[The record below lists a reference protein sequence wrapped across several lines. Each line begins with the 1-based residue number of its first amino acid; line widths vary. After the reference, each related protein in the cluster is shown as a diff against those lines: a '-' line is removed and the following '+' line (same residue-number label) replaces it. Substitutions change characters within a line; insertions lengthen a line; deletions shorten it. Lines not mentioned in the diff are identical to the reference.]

1 MLQIQHISKQYKT
14 GELVQHALR
23 DVSLNLRDNEFVSI
37 LGPSGSGKT
46 TLLNIIGGLDR
57 YDTGDLII
65 NGVSTKQ
72 YKDRDWDSYRNH
84 TIGFVFQSYHLI
96 PHQSVLSNVELAL
109 TISGIPRNQRR
120 QRAKKALEQV
130 GLGDQMHKR
139 PNQMSGGQMQR
150 VAIARALVND
160 PDILLADEPTGALDS
175 ETSIQIMDLLR
186 EVAKD
191 RLVVMVTHNPE
202 LAQEYSTRIV
212 NLRDGKI
219 IHDSDP
225 FDPEKEEQPQAEH
238 RNMGRAKMSFPT
250 SLSLSFNNL
259 RTKKGR
265 TLLTAFAGSI
275 GIIGIALIL
284 ALSSGVN
291 NYIADVQK
299 ETMTSYPIT
308 ISSETLD
315 MTGMMNNMMGL
326 GMAKQDQSQTTPEE
340 GVHADYTDIQVS
352 ETIASSVI
360 ENNLTAFKDYLD
372 NPDSPIRPYLGE
384 NGVVYSY
391 HVNFDVY
398 SYDPDGVLVNT
409 NADPEEISGGEKSG
423 FGSMPAGMDS
433 MAMMM
438 GSSSSSQAKNFSQLM
453 AGTDDQPISQ
463 VVTDSYDLLYG
474 AWPEEYNQVVLVLDE
489 NNSLSTAS
497 LYQLGLISA
506 QQYLEIQEQIADGAE
521 VSPLSWDYE
530 TICGHTFSLVP
541 ASDRYTEKEDGTFA
555 YTADGTPQQEQL
567 VKNRITLT
575 ISGVIRPKTDAA
587 NATIST
593 PVAYT
598 SQLTDYVIEHT
609 NASAVV
615 TAQEETPEIN
625 VLNGMEFEAPSQEE
639 KIEDAKTY
647 LSAMGVSDK
656 AAMFQMI
663 QYYLA
668 QEQTGVKFS
677 GDPSQLSQGNGS
689 MGSSMGSADEAAL
702 AQALDLWL
710 SDSPD
715 PGILLSI
722 YDETIAG
729 ASYEENMESFGKV
742 SYDAPS
748 SIIIYTDSFEDK
760 ESVSQCIA
768 DYNKE
773 ASEENQITYTDYV
786 ELMTQSLTSIVD
798 IISYVL
804 IAFVAVSLVVSCIMI
819 GIITHISVM
828 ERTKEIGILR
838 AMGASKKNISQ
849 VFNAETFI
857 IGCLAGALGVLVSAL
872 LTIPINAILQSL
884 LDASSLTVALPVTYG
899 GFLILLS
906 ILITML
912 GGLLPAK
919 NAAKKDP
926 VAALRTE

>member
-1 MLQIQHISKQYKT
+1 MLQIKHISKQYKT

-65 NGVSTKQ
+65 NGISTKQ

-109 TISGIPRNQRR
+109 TISGISRNQRR

-202 LAQEYSTRIV
+202 LAEEYSTRIV
-212 NLRDGKI
+212 KLRDGKI
-219 IHDSDP
+219 THDSDP
-225 FDPEKEEQPQAEH
+225 FDPEKEKQPQAEH

-291 NYIADVQK
+291 NYIADIQK

-308 ISSETLD
+308 ISAETLD

-326 GMAKQDQSQTTPEE
+326 GMSKKDQEQASPEE

-360 ENNLTAFKDYLD
+360 ENNLTAFKSYLD
-372 NPDSPIRPYLGE
+372 DPDSPIRSYLGE

-391 HVNFDVY
+391 DVNFDVY

-409 NADPEEISGGEKSG
+409 NADPEEISGSEKNG
-423 FGSMPAGMDS
+423 FGSMPTGMES
-433 MAMMM
+433 MPMMM
-438 GSSSSSQAKNFSQLM
+438 GGVASSQAKNFSQLM
-453 AGTDDQPISQ
+453 AGTDEQAISQ

-474 AWPEEYNQVVLVLDE
+474 SWPEEYNQVVLVLDE
-489 NNSLSTAS
+489 NNSLPTSS

-506 QQYLEIQEQIADGAE
+506 QQYQQIQEQIAGGSEAD
-521 VSPLSWDYE
+521 SLTWDYE
-530 TICGHTFSLVP
+530 TICGHLFYLVP
-541 ASDRYTEKEDGTFA
+541 ASDRYTQKPDGTFS
-555 YTADGTPQQEQL
+555 YTADGAPQQEQL
-567 VKNRITLT
+567 VESGLPLT
-575 ISGVIRPKTDAA
+575 ISGVIRPKKDAA

-598 SQLTDYVIEHT
+598 AQLTDYVIQHT

-615 TAQEETPEIN
+615 TAQEQTPDVN

-639 KIEDAKTY
+639 KVEDAKAY

-663 QYYLA
+663 QYYLSQNKTA
-668 QEQTGVKFS
+668 MNFS
-677 GDPSQLSQGNGS
+677 GDPSQLSQGGA

-702 AQALDLWL
+702 AQAMDLWL
-710 SDSPD
+710 SGSPD
-715 PGILLSI
+715 PDILLSI
-722 YDETIAG
+722 YDGYIAG

-748 SIIIYTDSFEDK
+748 TISIYTDSFEDK

-819 GIITHISVM
+819 GIITHISVL

-838 AMGASKKNISQ
+838 AMGASKGNISQ

-857 IGCLAGALGVLVSAL
+857 IGCLAGVLGVVVSIL

-884 LDASSLTVALPVTYG
+884 LDASALTVSLPMTYG
-899 GFLILLS
+899 GLLILLS

>member
-1 MLQIQHISKQYKT
+1 MLQIKHISKQYKT

-65 NGVSTKQ
+65 NGISTKQ

-96 PHQSVLSNVELAL
+96 PHQSALSNVELAL
-109 TISGIPRNQRR
+109 TISGISRNQRR

-202 LAQEYSTRIV
+202 LAEEYSTRIV
-212 NLRDGKI
+212 KLRDGKI
-219 IHDSDP
+219 THDSDP
-225 FDPEKEEQPQAEH
+225 FDPEKEKQPQAEH

-291 NYIADVQK
+291 NYIADIQK

-308 ISSETLD
+308 ISAETLD
-315 MTGMMNNMMGL
+315 MTGMMNSMMGL
-326 GMAKQDQSQTTPEE
+326 GMTKKDQEQTSPEE

-360 ENNLTAFKDYLD
+360 ENNLTAFKSYLD
-372 NPDSPIRPYLGE
+372 DPDSPIRSYLGE

-391 HVNFDVY
+391 DVNFDVY

-409 NADPEEISGGEKSG
+409 NADPEEISGSEKNG
-423 FGSMPAGMDS
+423 FGSMPTEMES
-433 MAMMM
+433 MPMMM
-438 GSSSSSQAKNFSQLM
+438 GGVASSQAKNFSQLM
-453 AGTDDQPISQ
+453 AGTDEQAISQ

-474 AWPEEYNQVVLVLDE
+474 SWPEEYNQVVLVLDE
-489 NNSLSTAS
+489 NNSLPTSS

-506 QQYLEIQEQIADGAE
+506 QQYQQIQEQIAGGSEAD
-521 VSPLSWDYE
+521 PLTWDYE
-530 TICGHTFSLVP
+530 TICGHLFYLVP
-541 ASDRYTEKEDGTFA
+541 ASDRYTQKPDGTFS
-555 YTADGTPQQEQL
+555 YTADGAPQQEQL
-567 VKNRITLT
+567 VESGLPLT
-575 ISGVIRPKTDAA
+575 ISGVIRPKKDAA

-598 SQLTDYVIEHT
+598 AQLTDYVIQHT

-615 TAQEETPEIN
+615 TAQEQTPDVN

-639 KIEDAKTY
+639 KVEDAKAY

-663 QYYLA
+663 QYYLSQNKTA
-668 QEQTGVKFS
+668 MNFS
-677 GDPSQLSQGNGS
+677 GDPSQLSQGGA

-702 AQALDLWL
+702 AQAMDLWL
-710 SDSPD
+710 SGSPD
-715 PGILLSI
+715 PDILLSI
-722 YDETIAG
+722 YDGYIAG

-748 SIIIYTDSFEDK
+748 TISIYTDSFEDK

-786 ELMTQSLTSIVD
+786 ELMTQSLISIVD

-819 GIITHISVM
+819 GIITHISVL

-838 AMGASKKNISQ
+838 AMGASKGNISQ

-857 IGCLAGALGVLVSAL
+857 IGCLAGVLGVVVSIL

-884 LDASSLTVALPVTYG
+884 LDASALTVSLPMTYG
-899 GFLILLS
+899 GLLILLS

-919 NAAKKDP
+919 NAAKKNP

>member
-1 MLQIQHISKQYKT
+1 MLQIKHISKQYKT

-65 NGVSTKQ
+65 NGISTKQ

-109 TISGIPRNQRR
+109 TISGISRNQRR

-202 LAQEYSTRIV
+202 LAEEYSTRIV
-212 NLRDGKI
+212 KLRDGKI
-219 IHDSDP
+219 THDSDP
-225 FDPEKEEQPQAEH
+225 FDPEKEKQLQAEH

-291 NYIADVQK
+291 NYIADIQK

-308 ISSETLD
+308 ISAETLD
-315 MTGMMNNMMGL
+315 MTGMMNSMMGL
-326 GMAKQDQSQTTPEE
+326 GMTKKDQEQTSPEE

-360 ENNLTAFKDYLD
+360 ENNLTAFKSYLD
-372 NPDSPIRPYLGE
+372 DPDSPIRSYLGE

-391 HVNFDVY
+391 DVNFDVY

-409 NADPEEISGGEKSG
+409 NADPEEISGSEKNG
-423 FGSMPAGMDS
+423 FGSMPTGMES
-433 MAMMM
+433 MPMMM
-438 GSSSSSQAKNFSQLM
+438 GGVASSQAKNFSQLM
-453 AGTDDQPISQ
+453 AGTDEQAISQ

-474 AWPEEYNQVVLVLDE
+474 SWPEEYNQVVLVLDE
-489 NNSLSTAS
+489 NNSLPTSS

-506 QQYLEIQEQIADGAE
+506 QQYQQIQEQIAGGSEAD
-521 VSPLSWDYE
+521 SLTWDYE
-530 TICGHTFSLVP
+530 TICGHLFYLVP
-541 ASDRYTEKEDGTFA
+541 ASDRYTQKPDGTFS
-555 YTADGTPQQEQL
+555 YTADGAPQQEQL
-567 VKNRITLT
+567 VESGLPLT
-575 ISGVIRPKTDAA
+575 ISGVIRPKKDAA

-598 SQLTDYVIEHT
+598 AQLTDYVIQHT

-615 TAQEETPEIN
+615 TAQEQTPDVN

-639 KIEDAKTY
+639 KVEDAKAY

-663 QYYLA
+663 QYYLSQNKTA
-668 QEQTGVKFS
+668 MNFS
-677 GDPSQLSQGNGS
+677 GDPSQLSQGGA

-702 AQALDLWL
+702 AQAMDLWL
-710 SDSPD
+710 SGSPD
-715 PGILLSI
+715 PDILLSI
-722 YDETIAG
+722 YDGYIAG

-748 SIIIYTDSFEDK
+748 TISIYTDSFEDK

-819 GIITHISVM
+819 GIITHISVL

-838 AMGASKKNISQ
+838 AMGASKGNISQ

-857 IGCLAGALGVLVSAL
+857 IGCLAGVLGVVVSIL

-884 LDASSLTVALPVTYG
+884 LDASALTVSLPMTYG
-899 GFLILLS
+899 GLLVLLS